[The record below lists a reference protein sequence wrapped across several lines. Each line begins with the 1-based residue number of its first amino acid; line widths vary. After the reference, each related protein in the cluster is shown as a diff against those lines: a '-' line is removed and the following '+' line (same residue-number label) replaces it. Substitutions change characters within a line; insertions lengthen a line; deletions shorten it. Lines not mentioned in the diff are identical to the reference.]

1 MTFPFVSRR
10 AYDLVSAL
18 LRDAERRHA
27 DALAQL
33 RADLVAS
40 ESRCREVTDTLCRM
54 KLAGAEPIQL
64 HRGDLPPPA
73 PDPVRQAITEQVRLS
88 GNAPGLSAHLR
99 NYARE
104 LRLMGGKT
112 EEQIA
117 EALGKWESS
126 EDFSAP
132 RDSMVPVEDV
142 A

>member
-1 MTFPFVSRR
+1 VTLPFVSRR

-73 PDPVRQAITEQVRLS
+73 PDPIKQAIVEQCRIG
-88 GNAPGLSAHLR
+88 GNSPGLMAQLR
-99 NYARE
+99 HHAWALKQE
-104 LRLMGGKT
+104 GKT
-112 EEQIA
+112 TDQIVT
-117 EALGKWESS
+117 ALGKWESS

-132 RDSMVPVEDV
+132 RDSLVPVEDV